1 MSTTNTSNIT
11 MATTMTSPAVP
22 MPNQNVTTTTKATTV
37 TTQSTPT
44 YITTRPDSD
53 ILAMGMNLVLH
64 WTADQTSEHANHP
77 EPDIITL
84 DQEQM
89 EMEADRL

>member
-1 MSTTNTSNIT
+1 MSTTNTSNTT
-11 MATTMTSPAVP
+11 MATTVTSPSVP
-22 MPNQNVTTTTKATTV
+22 MPNRNVTTTTMATTV
-37 TTQSTPT
+37 TTLSTPT

-64 WTADQTSEHANHP
+64 GTADQTSEHENP
-77 EPDIITL
+77 TEPDNVTN

-89 EMEADRL
+89 EVEADRP